1 MEHIDEKVWAL
12 LQDDQFIQ
20 WVQSPTEDSTATWE
34 KWMNEDPDRIALV
47 RKAREIARDL
57 KTVEDPADAEKLS
70 AEIWTGLISK
80 LDATPMDQSAAHPDR
95 SAAHRD
101 RSAADPD
108 LSAAHSDRF
117 STPAPSRIRKL
128 WPWLAAAC
136 LIGLIITGVALKY
149 YSPHNHSLMQVATLV
164 VDQDLQRTNHTTTE
178 QEVLLVDGSKVI
190 LQPGASIRHA
200 AFFQK
205 DKREIHLE
213 GNAFFE
219 IAKESNRP
227 FYVYTKDLVVHVLG
241 TSFNVTTNKNNGDVT
256 VLVQS
261 GKVAVSKLTNPT
273 KQQLILVSNQQVL
286 YKEQTHDLVQN
297 TSDETEKPYKQS
309 ITASTPLN
317 FEEAPVVEILQTLED
332 AYGIPLHYDK
342 QTFASCMVT
351 TSLADETFEEKLK
364 IVCEAIGATYKIE
377 GNGVYIE
384 GKPCK
389 E

>member
-1 MEHIDEKVWAL
+1 
-12 LQDDQFIQ
+12 
-20 WVQSPTEDSTATWE
+20 
-34 KWMNEDPDRIALV
+34 
-47 RKAREIARDL
+47 
-57 KTVEDPADAEKLS
+57 
-70 AEIWTGLISK
+70 
-80 LDATPMDQSAAHPDR
+80 
-95 SAAHRD
+95 
-101 RSAADPD
+101 
-108 LSAAHSDRF
+108 
-117 STPAPSRIRKL
+117 
-128 WPWLAAAC
+128 
-136 LIGLIITGVALKY
+136 
-149 YSPHNHSLMQVATLV
+149 
-164 VDQDLQRTNHTTTE
+164 
-178 QEVLLVDGSKVI
+178 
-190 LQPGASIRHA
+190 
-200 AFFQK
+200 QK
-205 DKREIHLE
+205 DKGEVHLE

-219 IAKESNRP
+219 IAKENNRP
-227 FYVYTKDLVVHVLG
+227 FNVYTKDLVVHVLG

-297 TSDETEKPYKQS
+297 TSGETTVPYKPS
-309 ITASTPLN
+309 VTKPIPFN

-377 GNGVYIE
+377 GNGVFID

>member
-1 MEHIDEKVWAL
+1 MEHIDEKVWTL

-20 WVQSPTEDSTATWE
+20 WVQSPTEDSTAAWE
-34 KWMNEDPDRIALV
+34 KWMDEDPDRIALV

-57 KTVEDPADAEKLS
+57 TSVEDPAEAEMLS
-70 AEIWTGLISK
+70 AEIWTGVISK
-80 LDATPMDQSAAHPDR
+80 LDATPMDRSAAHPAF
-95 SAAHRD
+95 SAAR
-101 RSAADPD
+101 PD
-108 LSAAHSDRF
+108 LF
-117 STPAPSRIRKL
+117 SISAPSRHRRL

-136 LIGLIITGVALKY
+136 LIGLVITGVALKY
-149 YSPHNHSLMQVATLV
+149 YHPHNRSIMQVATLV
-164 VDQDLQRTNHTTTE
+164 VDQDLRRTNQTTTE

-377 GNGVYIE
+377 GNGVFIE

>member
-1 MEHIDEKVWAL
+1 VEHIDEKVWAL

-20 WVQSPTEDSTATWE
+20 WVQSPTEDSTAAWE
-34 KWMNEDPDRIALV
+34 KWMDQDPARIALV

-57 KTVEDPADAEKLS
+57 KTMEDPADAQQLS
-70 AEIWTGLISK
+70 AEIWKDLIST
-80 LDATPMDQSAAHPDR
+80 LDTTPMYR
-95 SAAHRD
+95 SATQ
-101 RSAADPD
+101 SDP
-108 LSAAHSDRF
+108 F
-117 STPAPSRIRKL
+117 STPASSRHRRL
-128 WPWLAAAC
+128 WPWLAAAS
-136 LIGLIITGVALKY
+136 LVGLIITGVTLKY
-149 YSPHNHSLMQVATLV
+149 YHPHNPSIMQVATRV
-164 VDQDLQRTNHTTTE
+164 MDQDLQRTNQTTSE

-219 IAKESNRP
+219 IAKESSRP

-241 TSFNVTTNKNNGDVT
+241 TSFNVTTNKSNGDVT

-261 GKVAVSKLTNPT
+261 GKVAVSKLTNPA

-297 TSDETEKPYKQS
+297 TFDETDKAYKPV
-309 ITASTPLN
+309 IIAPVTFN
-317 FEEAPVVEILQTLED
+317 FDEAPVVKILQTLED
-332 AYGIPLHYDK
+332 AYGIPFHYDK
-342 QTFASCMVT
+342 KTFASCMVT
-351 TSLADETFEEKLK
+351 TSLGDETFEEKLK
-364 IVCEAIGATYKIE
+364 IVCEAIGATYVIR
-377 GNGVYIE
+377 GNEVYIE

-389 E
+389 DL

>member
-1 MEHIDEKVWAL
+1 VEHIDEKVWAL
-12 LQDDQFIQ
+12 LQDDRFIQ
-20 WVQSPTEDSTATWE
+20 WVQSPTEDATAAWE
-34 KWMNEDPDRIALV
+34 KWMDEDPARIALV

-57 KTVEDPADAEKLS
+57 TTMEDPADAQQLS
-70 AEIWTGLISK
+70 AEIWTDVISK
-80 LDATPMDQSAAHPDR
+80 LDTTPMYR
-95 SAAHRD
+95 SAPLPHKK
-101 RSAADPD
+101 
-108 LSAAHSDRF
+108 
-117 STPAPSRIRKL
+117 I
-128 WPWLAAAC
+128 WPWLAAAS
-136 LIGLIITGVALKY
+136 LVGLLITGAAVLKY
-149 YSPHNHSLMQVATLV
+149 YHPHNHSNIQVATRV
-164 VDQDLQRTNHTTTE
+164 VDQDLQRTNHTTSE

-190 LQPGASIRHA
+190 LQPGASIRHT

-241 TSFNVTTNKNNGDVT
+241 TSFNVTTNKTNGDVT

-297 TSDETEKPYKQS
+297 TFDETVVPYKPTIIAPVS
-309 ITASTPLN
+309 LN
-317 FEEAPVVEILQTLED
+317 FDEAPVVEILQTLEN
-332 AYGIPLHYDK
+332 AYGIPFHYDK
-342 QTFASCMVT
+342 KTFASCMLT
-351 TSLADETFEEKLK
+351 TTLGDETFEEKLK
-364 IVCEAIGATYKIE
+364 IVCEAIGATYVIR
-377 GNGVYIE
+377 GNEVYIE

>member
-1 MEHIDEKVWAL
+1 VEHIDEKVWAL

-20 WVQSPTEDSTATWE
+20 WVLSPTEDSTAAWE
-34 KWMNEDPDRIALV
+34 KWMDEDPDRIALV

-57 KTVEDPADAEKLS
+57 TTVEDPADAGKLS
-70 AEIWTGLISK
+70 AEIWTGIISK
-80 LDATPMDQSAAHPDR
+80 LDATPMDRSIANPDLAVAATNPDHPD
-95 SAAHRD
+95 
-101 RSAADPD
+101 
-108 LSAAHSDRF
+108 LL
-117 STPAPSRIRKL
+117 TIQTPSRHRKL

-136 LIGLIITGVALKY
+136 LLGLIITGAALRY
-149 YSPHNHSLMQVATLV
+149 YRPHNRSVVQVATLV
-164 VDQDLQRTNHTTTE
+164 MNQDLQRTNHTTTE

-227 FYVYTKDLVVHVLG
+227 FFVYTKDLIVHVLG
-241 TSFNVTTNKNNGDVT
+241 TSFNVTTNKDNGDVT

-261 GKVAVSKLTNPT
+261 GKVAVSKLTNPA

-286 YKEQTHDLVQN
+286 YKELTHDLVQN
-297 TSDETEKPYKQS
+297 TFDDTTVPYKPS
-309 ITASTPLN
+309 VIAPTAFN
-317 FEEAPVVEILQTLED
+317 FEEAPVVEILQTLEN

-342 QTFASCMVT
+342 QTFASCVVT
-351 TSLADETFEEKLK
+351 TSLGDETFEEKLK

-377 GNGVYIE
+377 GNEVFID